1 MEDAEQFRGGPPGDI
16 DIVSF
21 LEPSSIEVTAMDAGL
36 LASLTNHHL
45 SKTRFRVDH
54 FVVILNWPGRA
65 VVEATRY
72 WCGLF
77 SHRRMD
83 GVWKGMLKVDLPTPA
98 DDAAAL
104 KRLDELE
111 AGNR

>member
-1 MEDAEQFRGGPPGDI
+1 MEDAEQFRGRPPDDI
-16 DIVSF
+16 DVVSF
-21 LEPSSIEVTAMDAGL
+21 LDPSAIAIAAMDPTL
-36 LASLTNHHL
+36 LTSLTNHHL

-54 FVVILNWPGRA
+54 FIVKLDWPGRT
-65 VVEATRY
+65 VVEWTRY

-83 GVWKGMLKVDLPTPA
+83 DVWKGMLKVDLTTPA
-98 DDAAAL
+98 DDSAAL

-111 AGNR
+111 AAIR